1 MKHRS
6 TIRKRLERLEATLQK
21 RASAVYREAFVEIC
35 FDCPG
40 ERHVVMTGSDGGR
53 YWFREE
59 PGPGPQL
66 SDFGEFAFVLGVT
79 PAEMDA

>member
-1 MKHRS
+1 MKNRS
-6 TIRKRLERLEATLQK
+6 TIRKRVERLEATLQK

-35 FDCPG
+35 VGCPD

-53 YWFREE
+53 YWFQEE

-66 SDFGEFAFVLGVT
+66 ADFGPFAYVLHLT
-79 PAEMDA
+79 AAEMNA

>member
-6 TIRKRLERLEATLQK
+6 TIRKRLERLETAQQK
-21 RASAVYREAFVEIC
+21 GASAVYREAFVEIC
-35 FDCPG
+35 PDCPG
-40 ERHVVMTGSDGGR
+40 ERHVVMIGSNGIR
-53 YWFREE
+53 SFFQET

-66 SDFGEFAFVLGVT
+66 SDFGEFAFVLDVT